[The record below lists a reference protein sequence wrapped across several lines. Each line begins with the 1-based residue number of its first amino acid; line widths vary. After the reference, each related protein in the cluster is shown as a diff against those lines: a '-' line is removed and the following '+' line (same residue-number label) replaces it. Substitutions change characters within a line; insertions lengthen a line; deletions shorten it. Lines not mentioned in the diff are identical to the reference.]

1 MDDSVLLLMF
11 VVGWL
16 VALAYWAYSRWRART
31 VFRKL
36 SGKRK
41 KARKKALRRLSKE
54 ERLIYDRHGLRM
66 LKMLAIAFAVG
77 WIGTLYVGEISVD
90 ADLMLFSWSGVVSR
104 AEYPV
109 GFMMLWL
116 FCAIFPGVLWG
127 FYFYQ
132 RRELN
137 QRALR
142 SYPRGR
148 TTD

>member
-1 MDDSVLLLMF
+1 MDDFVLLLVF

-77 WIGTLYVGEISVD
+77 WIGALFVGEISLD
-90 ADLMLFSWSGVVSR
+90 ADLILFSWSGVVTR
-104 AEYPV
+104 AEHPV
-109 GFMMLWL
+109 GFMILWL
-116 FCAIFPGVLWG
+116 VFSIFPGLLWG

-137 QRALR
+137 RRALR